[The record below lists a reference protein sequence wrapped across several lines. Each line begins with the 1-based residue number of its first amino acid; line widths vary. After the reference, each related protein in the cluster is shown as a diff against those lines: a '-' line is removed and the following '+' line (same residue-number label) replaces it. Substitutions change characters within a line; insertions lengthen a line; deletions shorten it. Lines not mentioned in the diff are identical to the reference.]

1 MLRTDC
7 DQARSPV
14 CPYSA
19 CVRFE
24 AVAAGRT
31 EDDWTDDLRTRLD
44 ELLDEHR
51 AKLHDCLDG
60 LTEEEARSR
69 LVPSRTTL
77 LGLVKH
83 VTYVEHVWFNQALT
97 GTGLKDLGAPS
108 TPDRSFILRKTDTIE
123 TVRAAYV
130 AACAESRRLAA
141 GLALDQ
147 EVTGRGP
154 RALWAIYA
162 HMLRELAQHC
172 GHADILREQVIAA
185 RADQAGRA
193 ESGVPR

>member
-1 MLRTDC
+1 MVTLGRPGWRPPFSDLIAYLRC
-7 DQARSPV
+7 WVLFGLLGLPWVGGWGRGGRSP
-14 CPYSA
+14 
-19 CVRFE
+19 
-24 AVAAGRT
+24 
-31 EDDWTDDLRTRLD
+31 
-44 ELLDEHR
+44 
-51 AKLHDCLDG
+51 
-60 LTEEEARSR
+60 
-69 LVPSRTTL
+69 TTL

-108 TPDRSFILRKTDTIE
+108 TPDRSVILRKTDTIE